1 MKPERIEVVFY
12 WVTDLNAVLPFYTD
26 VLGLEAGPRY
36 GDWQEFHLG
45 GTARFALHG
54 GAQPRTGPTAAV
66 SFAVESLEEA
76 MSDLAV
82 AGHHPTDEVTDTGA
96 ARFVTYE
103 DPEGNPV
110 QLLERR

>member
-1 MKPERIEVVFY
+1 MKPSKIDVVFY
-12 WVTDLNAVLPFYTD
+12 WVSDLDAVLPFYTD

-36 GDWQEFHLG
+36 GDWQEFRIG

-54 GAQPRTGPTAAV
+54 GAPPRTGATATV
-66 SFAVESLEEA
+66 SFAVESLENA
-76 MSDLAV
+76 MSELAA
-82 AGHHPTDEVTDTGA
+82 AGHHPTDEITDTGA

-110 QLLERR
+110 QILERR